1 MFDVDFDS
9 RKDVLKR
16 FGVTT
21 QSTLITFKGEKE
33 TGRSVGDTQPE
44 WIEGAVEKAL

>member
-16 FGVTT
+16 FGVTR

-33 TGRSVGDTQPE
+33 TGRSVGDTQPD

>member
-16 FGVTT
+16 FGVTR

-44 WIEGAVEKAL
+44 RIERAVEKAV